1 MFLAKFWNSEAN
13 RKAPEAQSQSAAA
26 LESKEIEITAA
37 LTFSSGGAGG
47 SLSSAE
53 APPGYPNKNDGT
65 TERTPR
71 TDYSRIPITRTF
83 KGNRKQFD
91 LSGVRVIEGKIM

>member
-26 LESKEIEITAA
+26 LESKEIEIAA
-37 LTFSSGGAGG
+37 ARTFSPPPPGG

-53 APPGYPNKNDGT
+53 APPGYPHKNSNQKIASAQGT
-65 TERTPR
+65 MGRRKERLEQT
-71 TDYSRIPITRTF
+71 T
-83 KGNRKQFD
+83 
-91 LSGVRVIEGKIM
+91 

>member
-26 LESKEIEITAA
+26 LESKEIEIAA
-37 LTFSSGGAGG
+37 ARTFSSRGP

-53 APPGYPNKNDGT
+53 APPVYPNKNSNNQKIASAQGT
-65 TERTPR
+65 MGRWEER
-71 TDYSRIPITRTF
+71 
-83 KGNRKQFD
+83 
-91 LSGVRVIEGKIM
+91 

>member
-26 LESKEIEITAA
+26 LESKEIEIAA
-37 LTFSSGGAGG
+37 ARTFSPPPPPSG

-53 APPGYPNKNDGT
+53 ALPGYPHKNSNQKIASAQGT
-65 TERTPR
+65 MGRRKERLEQT
-71 TDYSRIPITRTF
+71 T
-83 KGNRKQFD
+83 
-91 LSGVRVIEGKIM
+91 

>member
-37 LTFSSGGAGG
+37 RTFFPPPPRVDLSPPQRL
-47 SLSSAE
+47 SL
-53 APPGYPNKNDGT
+53 G
-65 TERTPR
+65 
-71 TDYSRIPITRTF
+71 IPI
-83 KGNRKQFD
+83 KI
-91 LSGVRVIEGKIM
+91 VIKK